1 MRWIRKKGN
10 MTQQARLRR
19 KTLALA
25 GLVLLSTGLPGWTA
39 RAQTA
44 EAPAPLPAAAPGDA
58 ERIVVTRDGGMYR
71 GTVVELVPQDHLT
84 LKLATGELRRLAWGD
99 IQSQANVAPV
109 APAPPAGYAAPPAG
123 YATPPGYMPQ
133 PVPPAPGVLVRI
145 DSPNPRTQ
153 LYRSAGT
160 SDIAGMAA
168 QGYFV
173 GRVEHWELVC
183 NGTCETRVDPFS
195 RYQIRGSNM
204 PVSAAFELPGG
215 RPQVDLRVQ
224 PGSIGRRVGGWVG
237 LTLGVLALS
246 TGASLLVT
254 AAITTGFQEPGTSGY
269 SAALLRSQN
278 LKVAGGVTLGLG
290 AAGLATGIALIVTSK
305 TKVWVDGDT
314 RVAGVYL
321 RGPQGPILS
330 TRGLLF

>member
-1 MRWIRKKGN
+1 M
-10 MTQQARLRR
+10 
-19 KTLALA
+19 A
-25 GLVLLSTGLPGWTA
+25 GLALLSTGLLGWTA
-39 RAQTA
+39 RAQTT
-44 EAPAPLPAAAPGDA
+44 EAPAPLPVAAPVDA
-58 ERIVVTRDGGMYR
+58 ERVVITRDGGMYR

-99 IQSQANVAPV
+99 IQSQSSVTPV
-109 APAPPAGYAAPPAG
+109 APAPPAGYAAPP
-123 YATPPGYMPQ
+123 GYMPQ
-133 PVPPAPGVLVRI
+133 PAPPAPGVLVRI
-145 DSPNPRTQ
+145 DSPNPHTQ

-173 GRVEHWELVC
+173 GRMEHWEPVC

-204 PVSAAFELPGG
+204 PGSAAFELPGG

-237 LTLGVLALS
+237 LTLGILVLS

-269 SAALLRSQN
+269 SAAQMRSQN
-278 LKVAGGVTLGLG
+278 MKVAGGVTLGLG
-290 AAGLATGIALIVTSK
+290 AAGLATAIALIVTSK

-330 TRGLLF
+330 THGLLF